1 MARLMIGLLLTWA
14 VSGVQAQEITLRHA
28 LDGKALDALTTLT
41 ARFNAAQKDKAKVSL
56 QALKDLD
63 DRGHLPVMA
72 LLDTDDS
79 MSFFASRP
87 RFKPLYQVMAESAEQ
102 FDGSRF
108 YPVITD
114 AVDDFSG
121 RIQALPLG
129 LSLPVLFWNKAAFRK
144 AGLDPEVAPRTW
156 AEVQQAAGALAD
168 AGYGCPLTSSRF
180 AWVHLE
186 NLSAQH
192 NEPLIAPLNRVT
204 LNRLVDVKHIALL
217 SSWYKSHYFRYYGP
231 RQEADGHFLSGECAM
246 LTGEA
251 SLYAQAVAGR
261 FSVGMTVLP
270 HYDDFYGALPHNVL
284 PDGAGLWL
292 LAGKKKDEYRVA
304 ARFASFMMEPQNQ
317 RDWVRATGYLPM
329 TPVAAAAL
337 RQSGMPT
344 PLVDAAMRRLTM
356 ATATARPKAGE
367 ALDRLRDII
376 DEEIEFVWRNEKPAK
391 EALDTAMRRFEAEVL
406 PGPAEH

>member
-1 MARLMIGLLLTWA
+1 
-14 VSGVQAQEITLRHA
+14 
-28 LDGKALDALTTLT
+28 
-41 ARFNAAQKDKAKVSL
+41 
-56 QALKDLD
+56 
-63 DRGHLPVMA
+63 
-72 LLDTDDS
+72 
-79 MSFFASRP
+79 
-87 RFKPLYQVMAESAEQ
+87 
-102 FDGSRF
+102 
-108 YPVITD
+108 
-114 AVDDFSG
+114 
-121 RIQALPLG
+121 
-129 LSLPVLFWNKAAFRK
+129 
-144 AGLDPEVAPRTW
+144 
-156 AEVQQAAGALAD
+156 
-168 AGYGCPLTSSRF
+168 
-180 AWVHLE
+180 
-186 NLSAQH
+186 
-192 NEPLIAPLNRVT
+192 
-204 LNRLVDVKHIALL
+204 
-217 SSWYKSHYFRYYGP
+217 
-231 RQEADGHFLSGECAM
+231 M

-261 FSVGMTVLP
+261 FSVGVTVLP
-270 HYDDFYGALPHNVL
+270 HYDDFYGAIPHNVL